1 MKPKSAVTQKDVTI
15 THIQGSK
22 DGNVI
27 VVTDASA
34 GPAPLPQFEKL
45 APVQIQGGKPCQGEC
60 KTSDFARRTADS
72 IPNSALGQ
80 FGKELKCAAGGSV
93 TVVGRGVAGV
103 AAIDIARRF
112 ASLKCATTL
121 LLLDTAKS
129 VNPAYNTYL
138 VGNLKDVVSFN
149 VVGGAGELPNK
160 ATQAGKE
167 LISAGR
173 TYFFN
178 SAADFANPSIWKNT
192 KAIQCAD
199 PAAALTKKMPGCGS
213 GTHKGPIEKQVP
225 ATKGLV
231 PPVLGIARMPED
243 RHSAPM

>member
-34 GPAPLPQFEKL
+34 GPAPLPLFEKL
-45 APVQIQGGKPCQGEC
+45 APVQIKGGKPHECQEC
-60 KTSDFARRTADS
+60 KTTDFAKRTADS
-72 IPNSALGQ
+72 IADSALQQ
-80 FGKELKCAAGGSV
+80 FATDAKCGAGGSL

-103 AAIDIARRF
+103 AAINIARRF
-112 ASLKCATTL
+112 ASRKCATTL
-121 LLLDTAKS
+121 LLLDTPKS

-138 VGNLKDVVSFN
+138 GGHLKDIVSFN

-160 ATQAGKE
+160 STPAGKE

-173 TYFFN
+173 TYFVR
-178 SAADFANPSIWKNT
+178 SAADFANPGIWKNA

-199 PAAALTKKMPGCGS
+199 PAAALTKATMPGCGS

-231 PPVLGIARMPED
+231 PPVLGIAKM
-243 RHSAPM
+243 A